1 MMKAQQQQQQQ
12 QQLIRWSTIV
22 LGIIVVEWL
31 FFHIV
36 AIDAFLV
43 VVGGSRSLWT
53 PTSVIAYQPSLS
65 SFTLLSSSILP
76 SDVEDD
82 ESNLSN
88 PTTTTTTTTSTDS
101 SGYPNYDTPPNTEM
115 TTVTSLKCQLIELC
129 ATYDRGF
136 GTSTTARQT
145 IDTIVQQLQS
155 YNTAKNVAADTLT
168 TTTPHHNH
176 HHHHN
181 NNNNSTIFGKWRMI
195 YTTAF
200 DVLSLQTSPFFITG
214 AIYQVYTNAPSG
226 TTGSTTT
233 TVTNII
239 DFIPRFQPLFPSS
252 LLSSLLNIPPPNTLI
267 RAKVQTRACIPKQ
280 PAPNRIGLIFDSVSI
295 QPVELFGINI
305 GTTSSLPPLSFDLPK
320 LPTFG
325 SSSTTSSSASSTPVA
340 TGYFDVTYLDDTLL
354 IIQQNAPGGIFCL
367 LRTDTIDP

>member
-1 MMKAQQQQQQQ
+1 MMKAQQQQQQ
-12 QQLIRWSTIV
+12 LIIRWSTIV

-31 FFHIV
+31 FFHVV

-53 PTSVIAYQPSLS
+53 PTSVIAYQPSSS

-155 YNTAKNVAADTLT
+155 YNTAKNVAADTMT

-176 HHHHN
+176 HHN
-181 NNNNSTIFGKWRMI
+181 NNNNSTIIGKWRMI

-200 DVLSLQTSPFFITG
+200 DVLSLQASPFFITG

-233 TVTNII
+233 TTVTNII

-252 LLSSLLNIPPPNTLI
+252 LLTSL
-267 RAKVQTRACIPKQ
+267 
-280 PAPNRIGLIFDSVSI
+280 
-295 QPVELFGINI
+295 
-305 GTTSSLPPLSFDLPK
+305 
-320 LPTFG
+320 
-325 SSSTTSSSASSTPVA
+325 
-340 TGYFDVTYLDDTLL
+340 
-354 IIQQNAPGGIFCL
+354 
-367 LRTDTIDP
+367 